1 MANFLC
7 ADNAKERFL
16 SRKITEFHSWRMT
29 FLVKILE
36 GFIRIHVNFMIMI
49 KKRKR
54 KKTLMMLGVGD
65 NSARLIMKRVA
76 TPS

>member
-1 MANFLC
+1 MANFVC

-36 GFIRIHVNFMIMI
+36 RFVRIQVNFMIMI
-49 KKRKR
+49 EKRKR
-54 KKTLMMLGVGD
+54 KKTLMMLGVGND
-65 NSARLIMKRVA
+65 SAILIIIRVA
-76 TPS
+76 TWS